1 MFKKP
6 IELILSFLLGVSVV
20 LLMATTYG
28 TKTTDLSNVT
38 GTLALANGGTGS
50 TGAAGARDNIGL
62 GSENTPDWNGATI
75 NGALVYNT
83 LSGGNPQTI
92 PVDATAFSV
101 TPGNI
106 FTTSANTVP
115 TAILDFTSPTVN
127 QIIILCGGSDTDAST
142 IADAG
147 NFNLSAAM
155 TLNVD
160 DCIALRVQADNDYI
174 ELWRVNN

>member
-1 MFKKP
+1 MRKYMR
-6 IELILSFLLGVSVV
+6 ELLLAFAFGVSLTLLLGTTWSNVV
-20 LLMATTYG
+20 
-28 TKTTDLSNVT
+28 DLSNVT
-38 GTLALANGGTGS
+38 GTLALANGGTAA
-50 TGAAGARDNIGL
+50 TGASGARDNIGL
-62 GSENTPDWNGATI
+62 GSENTPDWNGVTV

-92 PVDATAFSV
+92 PADASTFTVTA
-101 TPGNI
+101 GNI
-106 FTTSANTVP
+106 YTTSANTGA
-115 TAILDFTSPTVN
+115 TAITDFTTPTTN
-127 QIIILCGGSDTDAST
+127 QIIIVCGGSDSDSST
-142 IADAG
+142 IADTG